1 MSVDER
7 RPFSKSITLGKTR
20 AYHNNNKND
29 VVQRVYQGLESVHR
43 PVELNYLFIY
53 FVHL

>member
-20 AYHNNNKND
+20 EYHNNNNNKND
-29 VVQRVYQGLESVHR
+29 VVQRTYQGLESVK
-43 PVELNYLFIY
+43 
-53 FVHL
+53 